1 MAKRDEN
8 LDALASAENRRDT
21 RRAIII
27 TVVAL
32 ATVVIGSLLLVAAGV
47 HS

>member
-1 MAKRDEN
+1 MADREEH

-27 TVVAL
+27 TLVAL
-32 ATVVIGSLLLVAAGV
+32 ATVVIGSLLVVVAGV

>member
-1 MAKRDEN
+1 MADREEH

-21 RRAIII
+21 RRAVII
-27 TVVAL
+27 TLIAF
-32 ATVVIGSLLLVAAGV
+32 ATVVISSLLVVLVGA

>member
-1 MAKRDEN
+1 MADREEH

-21 RRAIII
+21 RRAVII
-27 TVVAL
+27 TAVAL
-32 ATVVIGSLLLVAAGV
+32 ATVVLASLLVVVAGV

>member
-1 MAKRDEN
+1 MAEREEH

-21 RRAIII
+21 RRAVII
-27 TVVAL
+27 TLVAL
-32 ATVVIGSLLLVAAGV
+32 ATVIIASLLVVVAGV